1 MRANREDQE
10 MRSRNERYAVA
21 DIGSYIFTDIQL
33 VATVGVF
40 QIVDSYLP
48 SLYLLSGSLILDQ
61 DMHHIS

>member
-48 SLYLLSGSLILDQ
+48 SL
-61 DMHHIS
+61 